1 MQSIIRPG
9 PSILTIFGG
18 SGDLVWR
25 KLMPALYD
33 LFMDGW
39 LPEHFAIVGA
49 DIKDLS
55 LKQYHDHLHEGIRK
69 FARHRKAE
77 GKKWKEFSKA
87 VSYVAMDLMKKNSY
101 TGLGNILKELR
112 QKIGSQSCN
121 LYYMAVPP
129 QFVQPIAKLLKESGI
144 TGNAKNTR
152 IVVEKPFG
160 HDYESAHRLNS
171 FLLTQF
177 SEKSI
182 YRIDHYLGK
191 ETIQNIMALRFA
203 NTLFEPIWNRNYI
216 EHVQITVSEDIG
228 VEHRGAYYEK
238 SGALRDMVQNHLLQL
253 VCLVAMEPPV
263 RFTADEVRNK
273 KIDVLNAVRIL
284 EPNEVFQ
291 NAVRGQYGPGWIR
304 GKKMKG
310 YRAAP
315 HVAPDSGIETF
326 VALKLFVDNWRWQN
340 VPFYLRTG
348 KRMAETLS
356 LIAVQFRP
364 VPHKSFPPES
374 TENWQ
379 ANRLI
384 VYDKPQKGISLQF
397 QAKLPGLKMI
407 LNPVE
412 MLFNYSSAYK
422 EQTPETYETLLL
434 DVMLGDATLFMRD
447 DQIEAAWKVVDP
459 ILKAWDSS
467 SILDFPNYHSGQ
479 WGPEEA
485 EALIAKDGHNWVSQI
500 FDHQDFGKDKNE
512 GDKGV

>member
-203 NTLFEPIWNRNYI
+203 NTLFEPIWNRN
-216 EHVQITVSEDIG
+216 
-228 VEHRGAYYEK
+228 
-238 SGALRDMVQNHLLQL
+238 
-253 VCLVAMEPPV
+253 
-263 RFTADEVRNK
+263 
-273 KIDVLNAVRIL
+273 
-284 EPNEVFQ
+284 
-291 NAVRGQYGPGWIR
+291 
-304 GKKMKG
+304 
-310 YRAAP
+310 
-315 HVAPDSGIETF
+315 
-326 VALKLFVDNWRWQN
+326 
-340 VPFYLRTG
+340 
-348 KRMAETLS
+348 
-356 LIAVQFRP
+356 
-364 VPHKSFPPES
+364 
-374 TENWQ
+374 
-379 ANRLI
+379 
-384 VYDKPQKGISLQF
+384 
-397 QAKLPGLKMI
+397 
-407 LNPVE
+407 
-412 MLFNYSSAYK
+412 
-422 EQTPETYETLLL
+422 
-434 DVMLGDATLFMRD
+434 
-447 DQIEAAWKVVDP
+447 
-459 ILKAWDSS
+459 
-467 SILDFPNYHSGQ
+467 
-479 WGPEEA
+479 
-485 EALIAKDGHNWVSQI
+485 
-500 FDHQDFGKDKNE
+500 
-512 GDKGV
+512 